1 VEVPASLETLGRH
14 DAGAAW
20 LQDLPALVD
29 RCVERWSLTDVG
41 RPYEGGM
48 AGYVVPATDTDGV
61 PVVLKVQWPHRECEH
76 EGEALRHWAGDGA
89 IRLLDEDREAHALL
103 LERAEPGDRLTASPP
118 DVAVTV
124 IISLVRRLSVPVTEP
139 FTSLADECSHWGEQ
153 LPRSWE
159 AQGRPFDADLVDSAL
174 GLLRELAPTQGPSV
188 LLHQDL
194 HADNVLAAERE
205 PWLAIDPKP
214 LAGEVEFA
222 VAPMVRDFCLGHSR
236 EAVRR
241 RLDRA
246 CDELDLDRERARG
259 WAIAQ
264 TVAWAG
270 DNDVTTARHVQTA
283 RWLID

>member
-1 VEVPASLETLGRH
+1 VEVPASLRALERH
-14 DAGAAW
+14 DAGAVW
-20 LQDLPALVD
+20 LRSLPDLVD
-29 RCVERWSLTDVG
+29 GCIERWSLTDVG
-41 RPYEGGM
+41 TPYEGGM
-48 AGYVVPATDTDGV
+48 AGYVVPATAADGA
-61 PVVLKVQWPHRECEH
+61 PVALKIQWPHRECEH
-76 EGEALRHWAGDGA
+76 EGEALRRWSGDGA
-89 IRLLDEDREAHALL
+89 VRLVDHDRDAHALL
-103 LERAEPGDRLTASPP
+103 LERAEPGHRLTASPP
-118 DVAVTV
+118 DLAVGV
-124 IISLVRRLSVPVTEP
+124 IISLVRRLSVPVTES
-139 FTSLADECSHWGEQ
+139 FTSLAEEAAHWGDE
-153 LPRSWE
+153 LPRTWE
-159 AQGRPFDADLVDSAL
+159 RAGRPFDAELVDTTL

-214 LAGEVEFA
+214 LAGEMAFA
-222 VAPMVRDFCLGHSR
+222 VAPLVRDFCLGHSR
-236 EAVRR
+236 QAVRR

-259 WAIAQ
+259 WTVAQ